1 MKNPTPNLIAVL
13 SALIMSLLV
22 LFIMLIYKSFFYSNL
37 SIGFA
42 LITSLAVL
50 GIGFIVF
57 RAMLE
62 SFIYRKVKVIYK
74 SIFDLKDTA
83 ETVKG
88 RVNMNADI
96 FEEIEKDVDKWE
108 RKNEATIKSLE
119 ENAKYRKEFLGDI
132 AHELK
137 TPIFTTQGYIET
149 LLDGALED
157 EKVNKDYLL
166 KANKGIERLNLIV
179 SELDTIT
186 QLEAGKIALNRSS
199 FDIHK
204 LTKEVISELEIY
216 ANRYDIKLRFKEGCD
231 QTFMVEADPDKI
243 RQVLMN
249 LISNAIKYG
258 RDEGTIEIG
267 FYDADKKL
275 WTEVSDD
282 GIGIASED
290 IPRLF
295 ERFFRVDR
303 SRSRS
308 MGGTG
313 LGLAIVKHI
322 IEAHGEKI
330 NVRSTLGKGSTF
342 GFTLPRA

>member
-1 MKNPTPNLIAVL
+1 MKNPTPNLIALL
-13 SALIMSLLV
+13 SAGILSLIVFFVLLV
-22 LFIMLIYKSFFYSNL
+22 YKSIFEQDFSL
-37 SIGFA
+37 IIAF
-42 LITSLAVL
+42 ITSAIVL
-50 GIGFIVF
+50 VVGFLVF
-57 RAMLE
+57 RNMLE
-62 SFIYRKVKVIYK
+62 SFIYRKIKVIYK

-83 ETVKG
+83 DTVRDK
-88 RVNMNADI
+88 VNMNKDI
-96 FEEIEKDVDKWE
+96 FIDIEKDVNSWA
-108 RKNEATIKSLE
+108 RKNEATISDLRK
-119 ENAKYRKEFLGDI
+119 NAEYRKEFLGDV

-149 LLDGALED
+149 LLDGAMD
-157 EKVNKDYLL
+157 DKTINRDYLM
-166 KANKGIERLNLIV
+166 KASKGIERLNLIV
-179 SELDTIT
+179 NELGTIT
-186 QLEAGKIALNRSS
+186 QLEAGAIDIEKRR

-204 LTKEVISELEIY
+204 LAKEVMAELEIY
-216 ANRYDIKLRFKEGCD
+216 AHRYDITLRFKDDCD
-231 QTFMVEADPDKI
+231 KSFFVEADYDKVQ
-243 RQVLMN
+243 QVLMN

-258 RDEGTIEIG
+258 KDQGTVSIG

-282 GIGIASED
+282 GIGINAED

-322 IEAHGEKI
+322 IEAHNEKI
-330 NVRSTLGKGSTF
+330 NVRSTPDIGSTF
-342 GFTLPRA
+342 GFTLLRA